1 LILTEVAMV
10 VGSRAGQGV
19 TSGPF
24 RRMARWILRKM
35 VHGLTGTMVPDLNS
49 GMRIFRR
56 SLYLEF
62 RHLLPMGFS
71 FTTTLTVA
79 SLYSGHKVRYV
90 PVQYE
95 RRIGRS
101 NIKPIRDFLGFAML
115 IVRLASY
122 FDPLRFFLPLA
133 LGLLVL
139 GALRGVRDVIVTN
152 ALGGLSLILFFLAL
166 QIFALGVI
174 ADVIVRRFQVL
185 PGNAPAPRN
194 DGSVRV
200 TANLDHPAS
209 RVGGP

>member
-1 LILTEVAMV
+1 M
-10 VGSRAGQGV
+10 
-19 TSGPF
+19 
-24 RRMARWILRKM
+24 
-35 VHGLTGTMVPDLNS
+35 
-49 GMRIFRR
+49 
-56 SLYLEF
+56 
-62 RHLLPMGFS
+62 
-71 FTTTLTVA
+71 
-79 SLYSGHKVRYV
+79 
-90 PVQYE
+90 QYE

-139 GALRGVRDVIVTN
+139 GVLRGVRDVIVTN

-185 PGNAPAPRN
+185 PGNPVAPRK

-209 RVGGP
+209 RVGSP